1 MKKIALLPFAF
12 CLSSA
17 ASADLLISQ
26 YIEGSSNNKAI
37 ELYNTSDSAVDLGE
51 YTLSFYF
58 NGSTSA
64 GTVIELSG
72 SLAAGQTYIIAD
84 DSADGSITALA
95 NLNSSHSFFNGDD
108 AIILKAGSQIIDSMG
123 QLGVDPG

>member
-58 NGSTSA
+58 NGSTCVQCRVCKVFCFISIA
-64 GTVIELSG
+64 VTVG
-72 SLAAGQTYIIAD
+72 GA
-84 DSADGSITALA
+84 
-95 NLNSSHSFFNGDD
+95 SFEKYFV
-108 AIILKAGSQIIDSMG
+108 LF
-123 QLGVDPG
+123 